1 MTGCEMVLPLA
12 CETFP
17 VELGVGLCFCLA
29 PGFLP
34 VRLKESKAGRCQGKR
49 RGMVRATRSLAP

>member
-1 MTGCEMVLPLA
+1 MALPLA
-12 CETFP
+12 RETFP
-17 VELGVGLCFCLA
+17 VELGVGFCFCPA

-34 VRLKESKAGRCQGKR
+34 VRPRESKAERCQGKR

>member
-1 MTGCEMVLPLA
+1 MTGCGMALPLA

-17 VELGVGLCFCLA
+17 VELGVGFCFCLA

-34 VRLKESKAGRCQGKR
+34 VRPKESKAGRCQGKR
-49 RGMVRATRSLAP
+49 RGMVRGTRSLAP